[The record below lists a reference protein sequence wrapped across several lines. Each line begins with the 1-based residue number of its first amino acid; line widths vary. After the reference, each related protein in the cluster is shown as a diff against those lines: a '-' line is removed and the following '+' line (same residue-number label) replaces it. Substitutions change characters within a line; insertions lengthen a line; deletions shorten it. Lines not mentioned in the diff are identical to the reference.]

1 MKNISYLQLR
11 AARQV
16 LNIGV
21 REIAKLLRVSKAT
34 ISNAEH
40 NKTRDFFFKHSAAL
54 IDFFKK
60 HNIIFPNEYTIR
72 YCPYEGLID
81 PTEQNLENN
90 ITTINRFQLKIARCI
105 LNYSQQELAQ
115 FARIDKGIISR
126 SELLENFIN
135 IKATDQETVERI
147 KNVFLD
153 HNIEFVNPY
162 SIFFKKHIDSTL
174 NK

>member
-1 MKNISYLQLR
+1 MNITYIQLR

-21 REIAKLLRVSKAT
+21 REIAKLLKVSKAT

-60 HNIIFPNEYTIR
+60 NNIIFPNEYTIR
-72 YCPYEGLID
+72 FCPNQQSTYLPEL
-81 PTEQNLENN
+81 N
-90 ITTINRFQLKIARCI
+90 IERNKNINRFQLKTARCI

-115 FARIDKGIISR
+115 VAEIDKGIISR
-126 SELLENFIN
+126 SELLENLVN
-135 IKATDQETVERI
+135 IKTSNKCVEEKL
-147 KNVFLD
+147 KNVFFD
-153 HNIEFVNPY
+153 HNIEFINPY
-162 SIFFKKHIDSTL
+162 SIFFKKYIDSAL
-174 NK
+174 N